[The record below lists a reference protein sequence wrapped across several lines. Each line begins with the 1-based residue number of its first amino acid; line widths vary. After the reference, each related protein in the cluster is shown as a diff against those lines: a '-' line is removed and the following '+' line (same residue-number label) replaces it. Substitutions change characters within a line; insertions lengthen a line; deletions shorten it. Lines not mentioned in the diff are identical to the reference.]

1 MKRISPVC
9 VLALW
14 SALNSQSMLAA
25 GQAAP
30 SSVKR
35 SQYVGE
41 PMSLSVQNL
50 DVRTVL
56 QSLADFTGFNLMV
69 SDTVKGSITLS
80 LQDVPWDQALEL
92 VLESKGLGKRL
103 EGNVLLIA
111 PLEEI
116 AARERP
122 EPAPLRREL
131 VQVNYA
137 RAADI
142 VMLFQSVTG
151 GQPGIEGQGTI
162 TVDERTNTIIAYE
175 SSERLEELRRIV
187 AQLDVPVRQVMIEA
201 WIVEAGVD
209 FEKSLGVRW
218 GGALNNGGLWKAGG
232 ITQPAASGAAPGN
245 VSAPFVDLGVSRNTS
260 GLGIA

>member
-14 SALNSQSMLAA
+14 SALNPQSALTVA
-25 GQAAP
+25 QAAP
-30 SSVKR
+30 SSITSPR
-35 SQYVGE
+35 YVGE
-41 PMSLSVQNL
+41 PMSLNVQNL
-50 DVRTVL
+50 EVRTVL

-69 SDTVKGSITLS
+69 SDAVKGSITLS
-80 LQDVPWDQALEL
+80 LQDVPWDHALDL
-92 VLESKGLGKRL
+92 VLKSKGLGKRL

-111 PLEEI
+111 PQEEL

-151 GQPGIEGQGTI
+151 AQSGIEGEGTI
-162 TVDERTNTIIAYE
+162 TVDSAPIILLPLNRV
-175 SSERLEELRRIV
+175 SG
-187 AQLDVPVRQVMIEA
+187 
-201 WIVEAGVD
+201 W
-209 FEKSLGVRW
+209 KS
-218 GGALNNGGLWKAGG
+218 
-232 ITQPAASGAAPGN
+232 SGASWHN
-245 VSAPFVDLGVSRNTS
+245 WMCRCVR
-260 GLGIA
+260 

>member
-218 GGALNNGGLWKAGG
+218 GGSAKQWWPLESRWYY
-232 ITQPAASGAAPGN
+232 PACGVRGCPGQ
-245 VSAPFVDLGVSRNTS
+245 R
-260 GLGIA
+260 